1 MRFFYVSCLSDS
13 IVAHYNYLMWRAPV
27 RAHKRND
34 QIQILSN
41 PFLLLLVPPASFN
54 PRVLLIF
61 HALVILLWLL
71 PCWTS
76 RWPIYR
82 YLCNFDSVVGFTEI
96 FELLLSFPD
105 DQSLSEKGQ
114 SFLSNLYTMPICLT
128 LPLYHFHV
136 SQMLMLKKQANFFFF
151 SQTPIILHSIIV
163 GKIFLLWY
171 RALIGVWYWKQF
183 FPHINISI
191 CICLNFKIYLF
202 RGF

>member
-1 MRFFYVSCLSDS
+1 
-13 IVAHYNYLMWRAPV
+13 MWRAPV

-41 PFLLLLVPPASFN
+41 PFLLLLVPPVSFN

-82 YLCNFDSVVGFTEI
+82 YLCNFASVVGITEI

-128 LPLYHFHV
+128 LPLYHFSRFTNAYV
-136 SQMLMLKKQANFFFF
+136 EETSK
-151 SQTPIILHSIIV
+151 
-163 GKIFLLWY
+163 FLL
-171 RALIGVWYWKQF
+171 
-183 FPHINISI
+183 
-191 CICLNFKIYLF
+191 LF
-202 RGF
+202 TDTYHTSLHKLMVRFSYCDTEL